1 MLATAV
7 FNIAEYSLSIAV
19 KTVIE
24 YRKKYI
30 SNEGTIT
37 IIQNRGC
44 AKGLVVSGDFSFL
57 ISTLSF

>member
-7 FNIAEYSLSIAV
+7 FNIVEYSLSIAV

-24 YRKKYI
+24 YTRKYI
-30 SNEGTIT
+30 SNEETIT
-37 IIQNRGC
+37 IIKNHGC
-44 AKGLVVSGDFSFL
+44 AKGLAVSGDFSFL